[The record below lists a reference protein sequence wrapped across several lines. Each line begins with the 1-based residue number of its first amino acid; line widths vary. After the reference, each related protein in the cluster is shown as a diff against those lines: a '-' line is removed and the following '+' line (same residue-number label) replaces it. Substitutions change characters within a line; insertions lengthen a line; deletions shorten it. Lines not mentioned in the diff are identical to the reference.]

1 MWGERLYVV
10 AAALRERKQGK
21 VVTMRPNWAARHRL
35 GNKHADTSGCC
46 LLKTTI
52 IQKGYAFV
60 FLSAVYEW
68 LLATTF
74 DQTGASGGRR
84 SNFLRPIPQQS
95 NASGQ

>member
-1 MWGERLYVV
+1 M
-10 AAALRERKQGK
+10 AAALRERKQGE
-21 VVTMRPNWAARHRL
+21 VVTKRTDSATN
-35 GNKHADTSGCC
+35 NADTSGCC

-74 DQTGASGGRR
+74 DQTGASGEEGPISCGQFHSKLMHLVSSGGVVCCRR
-84 SNFLRPIPQQS
+84 
-95 NASGQ
+95 